1 MNKIKK
7 NFKIKYQNQNYLNK
21 ICNNKDN
28 QIKQK

>member
-7 NFKIKYQNQNYLNK
+7 NFKIKYQNQNNLSK
-21 ICNNKDN
+21 ICNNKDK